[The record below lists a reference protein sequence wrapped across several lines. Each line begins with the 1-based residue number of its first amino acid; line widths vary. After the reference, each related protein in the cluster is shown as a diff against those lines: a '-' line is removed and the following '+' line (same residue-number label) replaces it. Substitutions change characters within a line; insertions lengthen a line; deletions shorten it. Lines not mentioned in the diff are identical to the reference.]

1 MSDQE
6 VKDIVHQY
14 LKDKLTVQIQVQ
26 SPSNLNDDSNVW
38 VKVSIFLGEEKITE
52 YADCS

>member
-14 LKDKLTVQIQVQ
+14 LKDKLRVSVDVSARDVGQRDPEVSVT
-26 SPSNLNDDSNVW
+26 
-38 VKVSIFLGEEKITE
+38 VSIFLGDEEINS
-52 YADCS
+52 YSGCS